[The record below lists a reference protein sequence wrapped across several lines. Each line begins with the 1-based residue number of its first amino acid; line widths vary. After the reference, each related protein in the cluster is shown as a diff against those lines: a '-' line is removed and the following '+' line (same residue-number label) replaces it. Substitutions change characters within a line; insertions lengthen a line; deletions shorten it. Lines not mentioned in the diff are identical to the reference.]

1 MKDRSRPPKKRK
13 STASRELH
21 WEESSRKGKQS
32 PVSSE
37 EEEEEDLSFSE
48 DLSPEDD
55 ILSDDEFD
63 EEREV
68 YAKKKGKRSSGE
80 EKRKLFRNKLA
91 QTDRQ
96 DSDTAMKVFSGLQ
109 SALMELE
116 SRVGAR
122 DGVKKRG
129 STKLKKNSLSPLKS
143 PLSVRPV
150 ALKKKKGPLRRP
162 QFGGRR
168 KKFYWTD
175 EEVIFF

>member
-1 MKDRSRPPKKRK
+1 
-13 STASRELH
+13 
-21 WEESSRKGKQS
+21 
-32 PVSSE
+32 
-37 EEEEEDLSFSE
+37 
-48 DLSPEDD
+48 
-55 ILSDDEFD
+55 
-63 EEREV
+63 
-68 YAKKKGKRSSGE
+68 
-80 EKRKLFRNKLA
+80 
-91 QTDRQ
+91 
-96 DSDTAMKVFSGLQ
+96 MKVFSGLQ

-175 EEVIFF
+175 EEIECLLDGIKKHGQGEWKKILEDPQYTFQLRTTVDLKDKHRNLVKSGKL